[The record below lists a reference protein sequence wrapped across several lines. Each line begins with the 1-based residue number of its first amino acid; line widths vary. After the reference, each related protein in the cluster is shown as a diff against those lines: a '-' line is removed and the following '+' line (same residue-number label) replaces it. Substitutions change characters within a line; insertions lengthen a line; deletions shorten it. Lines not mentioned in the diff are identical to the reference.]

1 MFLHLPRQRI
11 EIACTRMR
19 SERLPC
25 GQSSAGSFYRVVDV
39 RCRSLCDRCEFLARR
54 WIRGVE
60 IRLIRWSLPRA
71 VDEMSEPPGVT
82 VKTQECVTGMLRRSS
97 VLHVHVFFDDAHS
110 NLLVFSVIKA
120 GFSSS

>member
-11 EIACTRMR
+11 EIARTRMR

-39 RCRSLCDRCEFLARR
+39 RGRSLCDRCEFLAGR

-60 IRLIRWSLPRA
+60 IRPIRWSLPRA
-71 VDEMSEPPGVT
+71 VDEMSKPQGVPVQPRESFT
-82 VKTQECVTGMLRRSS
+82 RILRRRP
-97 VLHVHVFFDDAHS
+97 VLNGIEVFAEVHTRLLGYYASAH
-110 NLLVFSVIKA
+110 
-120 GFSSS
+120 